1 MRVENKT
8 KVKEEDVKREIL
20 TGKKDGTEHREG
32 EEEEENEIERKRAR

>member
-32 EEEEENEIERKRAR
+32 EEENEIERKTAR

>member
-20 TGKKDGTEHREG
+20 MGKKDGKEHRGRGRE
-32 EEEEENEIERKRAR
+32 